1 MVNVRLCFYTNGYQT
16 WMWDDT
22 FYPERRV
29 SSFFSKSDLEWLIQK
44 RTERKNTTEYKPN
57 ALIAGRIYQIEAITR
72 VAETYEKSH
81 RHALLVMATGTGKT
95 RTAIAF
101 VDFLKRA
108 GWAKNVLFLA
118 DRKELV
124 SQACG
129 EFKKHLPSAT
139 TCNLIEDKDDPS
151 ARIYFSTYQT
161 MLGLLELDLQ

>member
-1 MVNVRLCFYTNGYQT
+1 M
-16 WMWDDT
+16 
-22 FYPERRV
+22 
-29 SSFFSKSDLEWLIQK
+29 
-44 RTERKNTTEYKPN
+44 TTE
-57 ALIAGRIYQIEAITR
+57 
-72 VAETYEKSH
+72 
-81 RHALLVMATGTGKT
+81 TGKT

-101 VDFLKRA
+101 VDFFKRA

-161 MLGLLELDLQ
+161 MLGLLEPGKRPKFSPGYFDLIIIDEAHRSIYNKLGLVFQ